1 MSNCVEHEF
10 YSQPNEALKQRK
22 FVEYKTQYI
31 DKFFPEDKT
40 AKILDLGCSYGLFLD
55 ACNRCGFLDYEGV
68 DFDDKAVS
76 YARREFGLKNIFKD
90 DIFNFIDS
98 RSDDTYDVITAFN
111 IIEHIKKEKV
121 ETLLNLIYRKL
132 KPHGLLFIEVPNAD
146 SPIGIHT
153 FYSDITHEFAYT
165 KSLVTRLLETAGFKN
180 TKVMP
185 NRVRSNL
192 IIRLAQ
198 KVLAKVVG
206 FDDKLM
212 FSGNIIVIGQKS
224 YER

>member
-1 MSNCVEHEF
+1 MSSIVEHEF
-10 YSQPNEALKQRK
+10 YSQPSEVLKKRK
-22 FVEYKTQYI
+22 FIEYKTQYI
-31 DKFFPEDKT
+31 DRFFPKDKT

-55 ACNRCGFLDYEGV
+55 ACNRCDFLDYEGV
-68 DFDDKAVS
+68 DFDDEAVN

-90 DIFNFIDS
+90 DLFKFLNS
-98 RSDDTYDVITAFN
+98 RPDNNYDIITAFN
-111 IIEHIKKEKV
+111 IIEHIKKERV
-121 ETLLNLIYRKL
+121 LEMLDLISRKI
-132 KPHGLLFIEVPNAD
+132 KKGGSIYIEVPNGD

-165 KSLVTRLLETAGFKN
+165 KSLMIRLLQMAGFEEI
-180 TKVMP
+180 KVIP

-192 IIRLAQ
+192 IVRLAQ

-212 FSGNIIVIGQKS
+212 FSGNIMIIGQKKQ
-224 YER
+224 

>member
-1 MSNCVEHEF
+1 VEHEF
-10 YSQPNEALKQRK
+10 YSQPSEVLKKRK
-22 FVEYKTQYI
+22 FIEYKTQYI
-31 DKFFPEDKT
+31 DRFFPKDKT

-55 ACNRCGFLDYEGV
+55 ACNRCDFLDYEGV
-68 DFDDKAVS
+68 DFDDEAVN

-90 DIFNFIDS
+90 DLFKFLNS
-98 RSDDTYDVITAFN
+98 RPDNNYDIITAFN
-111 IIEHIKKEKV
+111 IIEHIKKERV
-121 ETLLNLIYRKL
+121 LEMLDLISRKI
-132 KPHGLLFIEVPNAD
+132 KKGGSIYIEVPNGD

-165 KSLVTRLLETAGFKN
+165 KSLMIRLLQMAGFEEI
-180 TKVMP
+180 KVIP

-192 IIRLAQ
+192 IVRLAQ

-212 FSGNIIVIGQKS
+212 FSGNIMIIGQKKP
-224 YER
+224 

>member
-1 MSNCVEHEF
+1 MSSIVEHEF
-10 YSQPNEALKQRK
+10 YSQPSEVLKKRK
-22 FVEYKTQYI
+22 FIEYKTQYI
-31 DKFFPEDKT
+31 DRFFPKDKT

-55 ACNRCGFLDYEGV
+55 ACNRCDFLDYEGV
-68 DFDDKAVS
+68 DFDDEAVN

-90 DIFNFIDS
+90 DLFKFLNS
-98 RSDDTYDVITAFN
+98 RPDNNYDIITAFN
-111 IIEHIKKEKV
+111 IIEHIKKERV
-121 ETLLNLIYRKL
+121 LEMLDLISRKI
-132 KPHGLLFIEVPNAD
+132 KKGGSIYIEVPNGD

-165 KSLVTRLLETAGFKN
+165 KSLMIRLLQMAGFEEI
-180 TKVMP
+180 KVIP

-192 IIRLAQ
+192 IVRLAQ

-212 FSGNIIVIGQKS
+212 FSGNIMIIGQKKP
-224 YER
+224 